1 MKNVISI
8 HRKKFLG
15 AYTYAQGRGRIPD
28 AASFFTGVFSSV
40 VLPEIICCAYSGLAG
55 LILFAGI
62 ALTGSL
68 VGLAM
73 YQSPHQTLSCV
84 RTDTMPQAPSSNS
97 VGLKRAA

>member
-15 AYTYAQGRGRIPD
+15 AYVNTQDRRRIPE
-28 AASFFTGVFSSV
+28 AAFFFTGVILSV
-40 VLPEIICCAYSGLAG
+40 VLPETIFCAYGGLPG
-55 LILFAGI
+55 LIWFAGS

-68 VGLAM
+68 VGLAL
-73 YQSPHQTLSCV
+73 YQSPHQILSCV